1 MIDMNLKEIKM
12 HNVMDKLTED
22 ITFKKIFII
31 MLGAAILSFGIHNI
45 HQRVNITEGG
55 VIGLMLLIEHWFNL
69 SPALI
74 TPILDGLC
82 YLVAFKILGWNFMK
96 LSIISTSFIS
106 LLYKLW
112 ESMPY
117 QFMDMSSSPVLA
129 AIVGGL
135 FVGIGVGLIVKQG
148 GSSGGDDALA
158 LAISKKLKWSL
169 AHSYMFTDFVVLFL
183 SLSYIPITNIIVS
196 LVTVTLS
203 SNVIDWIKEYE

>member
-1 MIDMNLKEIKM
+1 MNLKEIKM
-12 HNVMDKLTED
+12 HNVMHKLTED

-106 LLYKLW
+106 LFYKLW

-117 QFMDMSSSPVLA
+117 QFMDMSSYQFLQQLLGDYLWVLA
-129 AIVGGL
+129 
-135 FVGIGVGLIVKQG
+135 
-148 GSSGGDDALA
+148 
-158 LAISKKLKWSL
+158 
-169 AHSYMFTDFVVLFL
+169 
-183 SLSYIPITNIIVS
+183 
-196 LVTVTLS
+196 LV
-203 SNVIDWIKEYE
+203 